1 MLVNL
6 QTILSDTRAKKY
18 AVGSFNVYSYETIKG
33 VFESMKELQ
42 RPAIVAFGEKYL
54 ENMDF
59 EIVADIVKYFGN
71 KTHLPVV
78 LHLDHCKET
87 KNIYKAAK
95 AGFTSVMYDGSAY
108 GFGQNVKNT
117 REVTQ
122 FAHACDISV
131 EAELG
136 SLAAGIKSHEG
147 EQSDREIYTDP
158 NQAADFVTQTQVDAL
173 AVSIGTVHGLYK
185 GIPKIRVD
193 ILKEIKE
200 KVSIPLVLHGGS
212 GTPEDIIR
220 DCIANGICKIN
231 VNTEISEFSVQNMKE
246 ILNSNTHYHLSTLS
260 LKEIDYVKQVV
271 MKYSTLF
278 GEGR

>member
-6 QTILSDTRAKKY
+6 QRILSDARVEKY

-33 VFESMKELQ
+33 VFESMEELQ
-42 RPAIVAFGEKYL
+42 SPAIVAFGEKYL

-59 EIVADIVKYFGN
+59 EIVADIVKHFGN
-71 KTHLPVV
+71 KTRLPVV

-87 KNIYKAAK
+87 KNIYRAAK
-95 AGFTSVMYDGSAY
+95 AGFTSVMYDGSANS
-108 GFGQNVKNT
+108 FEQNIKNT

-136 SLAAGIKSHEG
+136 SLAAGMKSHEG
-147 EQSDREIYTDP
+147 AQSDREIYTDP

-173 AVSIGTVHGLYK
+173 AISIGTVHGLYR
-185 GIPKIRVD
+185 GIPRIRVD

-212 GTPEDIIR
+212 GTPEDVIR
-220 DCIANGICKIN
+220 DCIVNGICKIN
-231 VNTEISEFSVQNMKE
+231 VNTEISEFAVQEIKE

-271 MKYSTLF
+271 IKYSRLF
-278 GEGR
+278 GERK

>member
-6 QTILSDTRAKKY
+6 QRILSAAQAEKY

-33 VFESMKELQ
+33 VFESMEELQ
-42 RPAIVAFGEKYL
+42 RPAVVAFGEKYL

-59 EIVADIVKYFGN
+59 EIVADIVKHFGN
-71 KTHLPVV
+71 KTPLPVV
-78 LHLDHCKET
+78 LHLDHCKD
-87 KNIYKAAK
+87 KQNIYRAAK

-108 GFGQNVKNT
+108 SYEKNVKNT

-136 SLAAGIKSHEG
+136 SLAAGMKSHEG
-147 EQSDREIYTDP
+147 EASDREIYTDP
-158 NQAADFVTQTQVDAL
+158 NQAADFVAQTQVDAL
-173 AVSIGTVHGLYK
+173 AISIGTVHGLYK

-193 ILKEIKE
+193 ILKEIKD

-220 DCIANGICKIN
+220 NCIANGICKIN
-231 VNTEISEFSVQNMKE
+231 VNTEISEFAVQEMKE
-246 ILNSNTHYHLSTLS
+246 ILNSTTHYHLSSLS
-260 LKEIDYVKQVV
+260 LKEIGYVKQVV
-271 MKYSTLF
+271 MKYARFF
-278 GEGR
+278 GEGK